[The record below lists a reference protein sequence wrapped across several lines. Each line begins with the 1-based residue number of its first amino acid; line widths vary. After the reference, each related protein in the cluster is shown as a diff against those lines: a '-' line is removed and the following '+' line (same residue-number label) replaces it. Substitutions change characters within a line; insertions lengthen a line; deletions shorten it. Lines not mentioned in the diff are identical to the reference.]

1 MVGEPP
7 GSLNQARKPGSAQ
20 RCAVIVLWPS
30 SWGTR
35 TRQVDDRG
43 LQAARTSAP
52 AVLVRGGASRLG
64 GVLGV
69 TGFHLSLGLGWE
81 GKKKGFSVRRLG
93 DSRAHPEDGSPR
105 WPPHR
110 ALGCQPRASLLLMW
124 LLIGDRKPQ
133 GLRPV
138 VERFAPVRIFLP
150 LYVVFSR
157 SAAPCVQF
165 ADLQG
170 KKKRFKNPG

>member
-1 MVGEPP
+1 M
-7 GSLNQARKPGSAQ
+7 
-20 RCAVIVLWPS
+20 
-30 SWGTR
+30 
-35 TRQVDDRG
+35 
-43 LQAARTSAP
+43 
-52 AVLVRGGASRLG
+52 
-64 GVLGV
+64 
-69 TGFHLSLGLGWE
+69 TGFHLSLGLGRE

-150 LYVVFSR
+150 LYIVFSR

-170 KKKRFKNPG
+170 KKSGLKTLGSLMASPPVSAHGKDVLDPGGTGAHQTRPHCQRPRRGEAEVCTR